1 MTRQRV
7 AIVGSGVAGLVCAHA
22 LGPHHDVTVFE
33 ADSRLG
39 GHANTVDVD
48 DPEVGT
54 IGVDTGFIV
63 HNDRNYPN
71 LVRLFAE
78 LGVETLNTEMSFG
91 VIDRDSASPTHGLAY
106 RATSPNTLFAD
117 RRNLV
122 RPAMWRMLVDIGR
135 FFRAS
140 RTFLADP
147 DPTLTLAEFLRVGG
161 YSRDFV
167 ELHLLPMG
175 AAVWS
180 AAPAT
185 FEEFPAANLLRFLDN
200 HGLLGVRDRP
210 QWRTVVGGSR
220 AYVDAIA
227 DRFPGRVEL
236 NSPVLSIERTYSP
249 LGPVRVVTAHGG
261 EHFDRVVVAV
271 HSDQALRLLAQPT
284 SAEQSILGAIG
295 YQSNRATL
303 HTDTSLLPPNRR
315 AWAAWNYERRGPDQE
330 SATLTYDLTALQH
343 LPGGRR
349 YLVSLNSEAAVDP
362 AHVLASIEYAHPVF
376 DRGAIAAQA
385 RRAEISGEGH
395 IHYCGAY
402 WGYGFHEDGA
412 ASALGVCRELGVIW
426 PGAHS
431 PDLIGDPT
439 GTESADILGGSH
451 PLDVVP
457 A

>member
-7 AIVGSGVAGLVCAHA
+7 AIVGSGVAGLVCAHV

-33 ADSRLG
+33 ADGRLG
-39 GHANTVDVD
+39 GHSNTVDVE
-48 DPEVGT
+48 DPDAGT

-78 LGVETLNTEMSFG
+78 LGVATLDTEMSFG
-91 VIDRDSASPTHGLAY
+91 VIDRDPASPTHGLAY
-106 RATSPNTLFAD
+106 RATSPNSLFAD

-140 RTFLADP
+140 REFLSDP
-147 DPTLTLAEFLRVGG
+147 DSTLTLADFLRDGG

-180 AAPAT
+180 ASPAT
-185 FEEFPAANLLRFLDN
+185 FDEFPAANLLRFLDN

-220 AYVDAIA
+220 SYVTAIA
-227 DRFPGRVEL
+227 DRFSGRVEL
-236 NSPVLSIERTYSP
+236 STPVRSIVRTDPALVDPALVDPALVDPALVDHAGTDSL
-249 LGPVRVVTAHGG
+249 LGPILVITDRGAQ
-261 EHFDRVVVAV
+261 HFDRVVVAT
-271 HSDQALRLLAQPT
+271 HSDQALRLLERP
-284 SAEQSILGAIG
+284 SAAERSILGAIG
-295 YQSNRATL
+295 YQRNRATL

-315 AWAAWNYERRGPDQE
+315 AWAAWNYERRGPDQA

-343 LPGGRR
+343 LPVSADVRRSRR
-349 YLVSLNSEAAVDP
+349 YLVSLNSEASVDP
-362 AHVLASIEYAHPVF
+362 SRILASIDYAHPVF
-376 DRGAIAAQA
+376 DLAAIAAQS
-385 RRAEISGEGH
+385 RRAEISGAGPV
-395 IHYCGAY
+395 HYCGAY

-412 ASALGVCRELGVIW
+412 VSALDVCRELGV
-426 PGAHS
+426 
-431 PDLIGDPT
+431 
-439 GTESADILGGSH
+439 
-451 PLDVVP
+451 VP
-457 A
+457 S